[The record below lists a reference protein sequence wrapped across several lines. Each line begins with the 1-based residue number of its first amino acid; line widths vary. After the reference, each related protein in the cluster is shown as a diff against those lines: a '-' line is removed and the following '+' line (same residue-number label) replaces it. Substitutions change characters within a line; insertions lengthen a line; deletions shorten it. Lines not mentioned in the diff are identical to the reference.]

1 MKLVDT
7 EGKQKETNAMKLV
20 DKESKQKEK
29 EIQQQLLNNP
39 SSAKK
44 PRSTKASVSIIQELC
59 RIAAFQAQLFIFT
72 KVDKTKA
79 LLRCALIEDYFH
91 GNETKNIKGVCIQLI
106 KGEGPFCALYHI
118 ISLKVSTLLSLF

>member
-91 GNETKNIKGVCIQLI
+91 GNKKSAFWG
-106 KGEGPFCALYHI
+106 CAFSCLMA
-118 ISLKVSTLLSLF
+118 KARFALSIM